1 MGPILGLGYPCENL
15 TLKASTNHTLRLASL
30 GEEKIRARV
39 AENLQDL
46 ARILTWNHQEGFHLF
61 RIGQHLIPFASHPHF
76 PYHWERV
83 HGEELTRLGN
93 LAQALGQRLSMHPG
107 QYVNPGS
114 PNPQVVARSLAELR
128 YSARLLDLLK
138 AQDGV
143 LVVHLGGTYGDRKAT
158 LRRFVENLKG
168 EGEILRFL
176 ALEND
181 ERLWTVEEVLRAA
194 EALGVPVV
202 VDTLHHA
209 LNPGRLSLK
218 DALRLA
224 LATWETT
231 PKVHLSSQDPHRR
244 PGAHAFRVS
253 DGDWERLLDA
263 LPRPAHVMVEAKGK
277 EGGSTPPKPRPFSGP
292 RGPLK
297 KAATPAIRKSGSRV
311 MPSPRTDQAATPKRR
326 LGPGGYTTP
335 PWPPPGRGL
344 GKNARASSRWGSGK
358 EKVGE
363 GVAHLHPAYPARLAP
378 EVSGQNLFQ
387 SPRRWENIR

>member
-46 ARILTWNHQEGFHLF
+46 TRILTWNHQEGFRLF

-128 YSARLLDLLK
+128 YSARLLDLLE

-143 LVVHLGGTYGDRKAT
+143 LVVHLGGTYGDREAT

-209 LNPGRLSLK
+209 LNPGRLSLEE
-218 DALRLA
+218 ALGLA
-224 LATWETT
+224 LATWRTI
-231 PKVHLSSQDPHRR
+231 PKVHLSSQDPLSAQG
-244 PGAHAFRVS
+244 P
-253 DGDWERLLDA
+253 
-263 LPRPAHVMVEAKGK
+263 
-277 EGGSTPPKPRPFSGP
+277 TPLGCR
-292 RGPLK
+292 
-297 KAATPAIRKSGSRV
+297 
-311 MPSPRTDQAATPKRR
+311 MRT
-326 LGPGGYTTP
+326 
-335 PWPPPGRGL
+335 
-344 GKNARASSRWGSGK
+344 
-358 EKVGE
+358 GE
-363 GVAHLHPAYPARLAP
+363 G
-378 EVSGQNLFQ
+378 F
-387 SPRRWENIR
+387 